1 MVVQVSDTDGKAHR
15 ARYQPNV
22 TQVTPRSTNV
32 ESTGLQGQ
40 AQSGKPTFTPGD
52 QQIPI
57 DMSKAMTFE
66 NGTNTLEVANE
77 GTYTINSD
85 DTITFKPLK
94 QFTGKATPVTVKRV
108 DANGTEVT
116 ATYTPNV
123 TKVTPTS
130 TPANS
135 SGPQG
140 VPQTGTPV
148 FKEGDPAVPIDYNK
162 PMTFDDDQLKKIVAG
177 VGEYT
182 INSDGSITFTP
193 DKKYVGTPA
202 AVTVKRVDENGTEVT
217 ATYTPNRYQGNP
229 YWYW

>member
-1 MVVQVSDTDGKAHR
+1 M
-15 ARYQPNV
+15 PN
-22 TQVTPRSTNV
+22 
-32 ESTGLQGQ
+32 STGLQGQ
-40 AQSGKPTFTPGD
+40 AQSGKPTFTAGD

-66 NGTNTLEVANE
+66 NGTDTMEVANE
-77 GTYTINSD
+77 GTYTINADGS
-85 DTITFKPLK
+85 ITFKPLK
-94 QFTGKATPVTVKRV
+94 QFTGKATPVMVKRV
-108 DANGTEVT
+108 DTNGTEVT

-130 TPANS
+130 TPAIS

-162 PMTFDDDQLKKIVAG
+162 QMTFDDGQPKKTVAG

-182 INSDGSITFTP
+182 INQMDLLPLPQIRNMWGPSRSDS
-193 DKKYVGTPA
+193 
-202 AVTVKRVDENGTEVT
+202 
-217 ATYTPNRYQGNP
+217 
-229 YWYW
+229 